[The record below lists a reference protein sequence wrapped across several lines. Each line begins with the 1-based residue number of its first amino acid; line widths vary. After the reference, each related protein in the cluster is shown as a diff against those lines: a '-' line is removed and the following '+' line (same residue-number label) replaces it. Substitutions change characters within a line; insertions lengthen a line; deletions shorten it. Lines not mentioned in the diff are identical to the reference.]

1 MCGGQRRAAVPLKG
15 TAARR
20 IAKPRTAAQN
30 RAPVAPSR
38 LKNQVCSQTVQILR
52 ILFRH
57 LRSVSKSKFAAGIR
71 HAGAGNRAIP
81 FLWICFLYSTVLAVC
96 KDKKRGQLLSCPRSL
111 LKKVECGKLQM
122 CAAVRKKSLCS
133 FSWFF
138 YGCAMRL
145 AYYELSGRGSAPR
158 PAAFE
163 KAGETFMFL

>member
-1 MCGGQRRAAVPLKG
+1 MCGGQRRAAVPQKG

-38 LKNQVCSQTVQILR
+38 LKNQVCSQTVPILR

-57 LRSVSKSKFAAGIR
+57 LRAVSPGFTAGSG

-81 FLWICFLYSTVLAVC
+81 FLWICFLYSTVFAVC
-96 KDKKRGQLLSCPRSL
+96 KDKKGDSL
-111 LKKVECGKLQM
+111 LKKVECEKLQV

-133 FSWFF
+133 FSWLF
-138 YGCAMRL
+138 CAY
-145 AYYELSGRGSAPR
+145 AYFLEGDFVPFTPTSLLK
-158 PAAFE
+158 
-163 KAGETFMFL
+163 KA